1 MKKNTER
8 ESRET
13 RILATAKRHFETYGY
28 KKTTID
34 GLVQAVGIAKGT
46 FFLHFKSK
54 EALLLAVYA
63 RIREEAMHDY
73 LNVMQTA
80 TGPAQKVESLLRFA
94 LEQLAKQP
102 LFQKLEND
110 PEADLFR
117 RILDFPDS
125 QAELDQALA
134 MLRQLLQAGIDAG
147 ELRPDLDLEVLP
159 FILGSLKFLMLHPVM
174 ISGDGRLPI
183 SRYID
188 GLVHLT
194 MQGLLKGGSHDD

>member
-1 MKKNTER
+1 M
-8 ESRET
+8 
-13 RILATAKRHFETYGY
+13 
-28 KKTTID
+28 
-34 GLVQAVGIAKGT
+34 
-46 FFLHFKSK
+46 
-54 EALLLAVYA
+54 LLAVYA

-159 FILGSLKFLMLHPVM
+159 FILGSLKFLMLHPDM

-188 GLVHLT
+188 GLVQLT